1 MIGLSVLVVE
11 ADNYCQVIYIF
22 CQVIYVCLL
31 AADVGLP
38 GTCSAVELLFN
49 SCYGQTKHA

>member
-31 AADVGLP
+31 AADVRLP
-38 GTCSAVELLFN
+38 GTCCSVELLFN